1 MNRESWLQAAV
12 EELRPLFRG
21 KGLEVPELNV
31 SCGFPSRNATG
42 TKKRAIGECWDGLV
56 SADGKPQLFISPF
69 LVEVPADKIIAD
81 APLALEQGVLATLV
95 HEMVHATIGNEAKHG
110 PKFKKAMEKV
120 GLAGKPTATIASPDL
135 ATRLGMVIQ
144 HLGNYPHAAL
154 VLKRERKVQTTRMR
168 KCECSA
174 CGFLVRLTQKWADVG
189 APICPVPG
197 HGAMALEEKF
207 EDNPDGGKD
216 DE

>member
-1 MNRESWLQAAV
+1 MNREAWLQGAV

-21 KGLEVPELNV
+21 KGFEVPELHV

-42 TKKRAIGECWDGLV
+42 TKKRSIGECWDGLV

-69 LVEVPADKIIAD
+69 LVETDVDKLVVE
-81 APLALEQGVLATLV
+81 APMALEQGVLATLV
-95 HEMVHATIGNEAKHG
+95 HEMVHATIGTEAKHG
-110 PKFKKAMEKV
+110 PKFRKAMDKL
-120 GLAGKPTATIASPDL
+120 GLAGKPTATIAGPDL
-135 ATRLGMVIQ
+135 QARLAGVIQ

-154 VLKRERKVQTTRMR
+154 TLKRERKVQTTRMR
-168 KCECSA
+168 RCECSA

-189 APICPVPG
+189 APICPVVG
-197 HGAMALEEKF
+197 HGPMTLEEQF
-207 EDNPDGGKD
+207 NDNPDGGAD